1 MKKTI
6 LFGLLILVLST
17 FAAATKTVTW
27 TETFSDINNE
37 TKALA
42 AKACGGGTSAVE
54 WTTVTWTD
62 GSTNATNCVD
72 TARCRDGTG
81 GWTAWKTSG
90 QSLSM
95 SADKIN
101 CQWNLTVTVG
111 GEDNCTV
118 SAFHTLCGGYVEDY
132 GVTDAPKAAVNGVV
146 TILVSLVTFGGLIGL
161 LFVYTYFKKK
171 NLKF

>member
-1 MKKTI
+1 MKKAI
-6 LFGLLILVLST
+6 LFGVLILMLCSLV
-17 FAAATKTVTW
+17 AATRTIVW

-37 TKALA
+37 TKSLPS
-42 AKACGGGTSAVE
+42 KSCGGASDVE

-101 CQWNLTVTVG
+101 CQWNLTVSVG

-132 GVTDAPKAAVNGVV
+132 KTSDVDNVVLDFVGLLLAGLV
-146 TILVSLVTFGGLIGL
+146 TIGGLFAL
-161 LFVYTYFKKK
+161 VMLWVYFKKK
-171 NLKF
+171 NIKF